1 MKIDFYS
8 CYFSAVAKIGRRTE
22 EFDSLNM
29 PRGYIRKYRLVKGW
43 GGGRRGVQGSPWEI
57 FVPRGLLEPVS
68 GYRSVE
74 ASWRLGPTSGFIPL
88 GARTIT
94 KHETDVHSLSSF
106 DVPRRPFLPFNSI
119 LLYIYISTFAYKCIE
134 HDQLDTFPFS
144 IRANNNFENNNFHFS
159 L

>member
-22 EFDSLNM
+22 EFDGRLNM
-29 PRGYIRKYRLVKGW
+29 PGGYIRKYRLVKGW

-74 ASWRLGPTSGFIPL
+74 AS
-88 GARTIT
+88 
-94 KHETDVHSLSSF
+94 
-106 DVPRRPFLPFNSI
+106 
-119 LLYIYISTFAYKCIE
+119 
-134 HDQLDTFPFS
+134 
-144 IRANNNFENNNFHFS
+144 
-159 L
+159 